1 MTSTR
6 DRIVDAAVDLF
17 RVHGYTGTAMQQ
29 VIAAA
34 GAPNGSV
41 YHHFRGGKEELAA
54 AAIER
59 AGEVYRDLVLAVYD
73 AEDDPVAG
81 TRAIFDGAAVVLH
94 ETGYVDACPVGTVAL
109 EVASTSEALRGA
121 CDRVFTDWLDTLAGR
136 LEGAGADP
144 AAARAAAVA
153 VVALLEGAFL
163 LCRTARTT
171 ESMGACRDAAVAAVA
186 GALGP
191 G

>member
-1 MTSTR
+1 MTATR

-17 RVHGYTGTAMQQ
+17 RVHGYTGTAIQQ

-59 AGEVYRDLVLAVYD
+59 AGAIYRDLVLAVYD

-81 TRAIFDGAAVVLH
+81 TRAVFDGAAVVLE
-94 ETGYVDACPVGTVAL
+94 ETDYVDACPVATVAL
-109 EVASTSEALRGA
+109 EVDG
-121 CDRVFTDWLDTLAGR
+121 V
-136 LEGAGADP
+136 P
-144 AAARAAAVA
+144 
-153 VVALLEGAFL
+153 
-163 LCRTARTT
+163 
-171 ESMGACRDAAVAAVA
+171 
-186 GALGP
+186 
-191 G
+191 